1 MKLTFMT
8 IAHEGERQSEVFLS
22 CHTHTRTHGQQQQ
35 PYKNKAPQRLILG
48 SNDNITNKGGN
59 LNHNQDRIS
68 ARYFV
73 QHVGYVDFKNVIEKS
88 FEGNKI
94 VT

>member
-8 IAHEGERQSEVFLS
+8 IAHDGGRARFSSPVTPTQE
-22 CHTHTRTHGQQQQ
+22 HTDNNSSHIKIKPH
-35 PYKNKAPQRLILG
+35 KWLISG

-73 QHVGYVDFKNVIEKS
+73 QHVGYVDF
-88 FEGNKI
+88 
-94 VT
+94 